1 MNPSA
6 YSFPAPL
13 QKVLSRLPPYPG
25 SVLFVAG
32 LNLALARHLPP
43 DTLRLLD
50 GKKLRIQAKDAG
62 VGFDFIWR
70 NGSFSAARHADAADL
85 AISASVHDFLLLV
98 QRKEDPDTLFFSR
111 RLVMEGDTELGL
123 LVKNTLDA
131 IDLSVFSPGNF
142 LPARLFGRKAG
153 QA

>member
-1 MNPSA
+1 MSPTA
-6 YSFPAPL
+6 YSFPVPV
-13 QKVLSRLPPYPG
+13 QKVLSRLPSYPG
-25 SVLFVAG
+25 SILFVAG
-32 LNLALARHLPP
+32 LNLALARHLSP

-62 VGFDFIWR
+62 VGFDFVWR
-70 NGSFSAARHADAADL
+70 DGSFSAARHADETDL

-123 LVKNTLDA
+123 LVKNTLDS
-131 IDLSVFSPGNF
+131 IDLSVFSPTNF
-142 LPARLFGRKAG
+142 LPGRLFRRKAG
-153 QA
+153 